1 MYKIYQVE
9 NSETLES
16 IANKLNTDVETLKK
30 INGIKG
36 SVSLRP
42 GSFLIVPMV
51 DDRFTKYVIQPGDSL
66 YEIA

>member
-30 INGIKG
+30 INGINFKKFFFCK
-36 SVSLRP
+36 LK
-42 GSFLIVPMV
+42 LN
-51 DDRFTKYVIQPGDSL
+51 
-66 YEIA
+66 IASPQ

>member
-1 MYKIYQVE
+1 MYRIYQVE

-42 GSFLIVPMV
+42 GSF
-51 DDRFTKYVIQPGDSL
+51 
-66 YEIA
+66 